1 MNRGKRGEIR
11 NPGETMGKGN
21 KGIFIVRK
29 SYVYEGMSMY
39 WWCMFLWVMEGAWE
53 AKEERGAVMA
63 WGRPRWSSVPVLFG
77 GSVIL
82 KI

>member
-1 MNRGKRGEIR
+1 
-11 NPGETMGKGN
+11 MGKGN

-39 WWCMFLWVMEGAWE
+39 WWCVFLWVMEGAWE

-77 GSVIL
+77 VSVIL
-82 KI
+82 KIC